1 MERAYSHP
9 QPTRAVEDETMIK
22 KFSMAAMA
30 IAFSATSSMA
40 ATNITWWHGMG
51 GRNGEVINE
60 VSQKFNAAQS
70 ACAITPVSKGSYE
83 EALASGIAAFRSGEQ
98 PNILQVFDAGA
109 ATIINAKGAVIPAE
123 DIITKAGYKFD
134 REAFI
139 PGVRSFFAAADGKF
153 VGMPFNSSAPIMYF
167 NTEALKKAGV
177 EAPKTWEEFEAAAP
191 KLKEAGFIPLVQTQ
205 LTWEFTENFFSRNNL
220 QFATNN
226 NGYDSTVDTKL
237 KVTDPNL
244 VMMFEKLKAWKDQ
257 GYFAYYG
264 AGWNDNQKPFEENKV
279 ALWIGSSGS
288 FGGLQKSAQMPFS
301 ATFLP
306 YWGSIKG
313 AGTNSFIGGAA
324 LFAMSGKSEAENK
337 CVADFFQ
344 FLTSPEIQK
353 FYHQATGYVAITQ
366 AAYELA
372 KKEGYYEKQPVAE
385 VGIKQLSLP
394 GGEWSKG
401 YRLGFYPQ
409 IRAIMEREYGRIF
422 SGEVSV
428 KDAFDIIEKE
438 GNDLLARFA
447 KTAG

>member
-1 MERAYSHP
+1 
-9 QPTRAVEDETMIK
+9 MIK
-22 KFSMAAMA
+22 QFSLAAVS
-30 IAFSATSSMA
+30 IALTATSSLA
-40 ATNITWWHGMG
+40 ATNITWWHGMA

-60 VSQKFNAAQS
+60 VAQKFNAAQT
-70 ACAITPVSKGSYE
+70 ACALTPVSKGTYE

-109 ATIINAKGAVIPAE
+109 ATIINAKGAVVPAE
-123 DIITKAGYKFD
+123 DLIKEAGYDFD
-134 REAFI
+134 RNAFI
-139 PGVRSFFAAADGKF
+139 EGVRYFYADSDGKF
-153 VGMPFNSSAPIMYF
+153 VGMPFNSSAPIMYI
-167 NTEALKKAGV
+167 NDEALKKAGV
-177 EAPKTWEEFEAAAP
+177 EAPKTWEEFEQIAP
-191 KLKEAGFIPLVQTQ
+191 KLKEAGYIPLVQAQ
-205 LTWEFTENFFSRNNL
+205 LTWQFTENFFSRNNI

-226 NGYDSTVDTKL
+226 NGYDTVVDTKL

-244 VMMFEKLKAWKDQ
+244 VMMFEKLKAWADE

-264 AGWNDNQKPFEENKV
+264 AGWADNQKPFEENKV

-288 FGGLQKSAQMPFS
+288 FGGLQKTAQMPFS

-306 YWGSIKG
+306 YWGSITG

-324 LFAMSGKSEAENK
+324 LFAMAGKPAEENK

-353 FYHQATGYVAITQ
+353 FYHQATGYVAITKE
-366 AAYELA
+366 AYELA
-372 KKEGYYEKQPVAE
+372 KSEGYYEKTPAAE
-385 VGIKQLSLP
+385 VGIKQLMLP

-409 IRAIMEREYGRIF
+409 IREIMEREYGRIF
-422 SGEVSV
+422 SGETTV
-428 KDAFDIIEKE
+428 KDAFDTIERE
-438 GNDLLARFA
+438 GNELLARFA

>member
-1 MERAYSHP
+1 
-9 QPTRAVEDETMIK
+9 MIK
-22 KFSMAAMA
+22 KISMAVMA
-30 IAFSATSSMA
+30 VSVSATSSMA

-60 VSQKFNAAQS
+60 VSQKFNAAQTN
-70 ACAITPVSKGSYE
+70 CAITPVSKGTYE
-83 EALASGIAAFRSGEQ
+83 EALASGIAAFRSGDQ

-123 DIITKAGYKFD
+123 DIIAKAGYKFD

-139 PGVRSFFAAADGKF
+139 PGVRYFYAAADGKF
-153 VGMPFNSSAPIMYF
+153 VGMPFNSSAPIMYL

-226 NGYDSTVDTKL
+226 NGYDSVVDTKL

-244 VMMFEKLKAWKDQ
+244 IMMFEKLKSWKDQ

-288 FGGLQKSAQMPFS
+288 FGGLQKTAQMPFS

-324 LFAMSGKSEAENK
+324 LFAMAGKPEAENK

-353 FYHQATGYVAITQ
+353 FYHEATGYVAITK
-366 AAYELA
+366 AAYELT

-385 VGIKQLSLP
+385 VGIKQLSLQ

-428 KDAFDIIEKE
+428 KDAFNIIEKE
-438 GNDLLARFA
+438 GNELLARFA

>member
-1 MERAYSHP
+1 MF
-9 QPTRAVEDETMIK
+9 K
-22 KFSMAAMA
+22 KFTMAAVA
-30 IAFSATSSMA
+30 VSFSASSSFA

-60 VSQKFNAAQS
+60 VSQKFNESQTS
-70 ACAITPVSKGSYE
+70 CAITPVSKGSYE
-83 EALASGIAAFRSGEQ
+83 EALAAGIAAFRSGEQ

-123 DIITKAGYKFD
+123 DLINNAGYKFD
-134 REAFI
+134 RNAFI
-139 PGVRSFFAAADGKF
+139 PGVRYLYAAADGKF
-153 VGMPFNSSAPIMYF
+153 VGMPFNSSAPIMYT
-167 NTEALKKAGV
+167 NPEALKKAGV
-177 EAPKTWEEFEAAAP
+177 EAPKTWEEFEAIAP
-191 KLKEAGFIPLVQTQ
+191 KLKEAGYIPLVQTQ
-205 LTWEFTENFFSRNNL
+205 LTWEFTENFFSRNNI

-226 NGYDSTVDTKL
+226 NGYDSITDTKL

-244 VMMFEKLKAWKDQ
+244 IMMFEKLKAWKDE

-264 AGWNDNQKPFEENKV
+264 AGWNDNQKPFEEGKV

-288 FGGLQKSAQMPFS
+288 FGGLKKTATMPFS

-306 YWGSIKG
+306 YWGSING
-313 AGTNSFIGGAA
+313 AGKNTFIGGAA
-324 LFAMSGKSEAENK
+324 LFAMAGKPEAENK

-353 FYHQATGYVAITQ
+353 FYHQATGYVAITE
-366 AAYELA
+366 AAYDLA
-372 KKEGYYEKQPVAE
+372 KKEGYYEKEPVAE
-385 VGIKQLSLP
+385 VGIKQLKLE

-409 IRAIMEREYGRIF
+409 IRSIMEREYNRIF
-422 SGEVSV
+422 AGETTV
-428 KDAFDIIEKE
+428 KDAFDTIEKE
-438 GNDLLARFA
+438 GNELLARFA

>member
-1 MERAYSHP
+1 
-9 QPTRAVEDETMIK
+9 MIK

-30 IAFSATSSMA
+30 ITFSATSSMA

-70 ACAITPVSKGSYE
+70 ECAITPVSKGSYE

-153 VGMPFNSSAPIMYF
+153 VGMPFNSSAPIMYL

-177 EAPKTWEEFEAAAP
+177 EAPKTWEEFEAIAP

-226 NGYDSTVDTKL
+226 NGYDSVVDTKL

-244 VMMFEKLKAWKDQ
+244 IMMFEKLKSWKDQ

-288 FGGLQKSAQMPFS
+288 FGGLQKTAQMPFS

-324 LFAMSGKSEAENK
+324 LFAMSGKPEAENK
-337 CVADFFQ
+337 CVASFFQ

-366 AAYELA
+366 AAYELT

-428 KDAFDIIEKE
+428 KDAFNIIEKE

>member
-1 MERAYSHP
+1 
-9 QPTRAVEDETMIK
+9 MIK

-30 IAFSATSSMA
+30 ITFSATSSMA

-70 ACAITPVSKGSYE
+70 ACAITPVSKGTYE
-83 EALASGIAAFRSGEQ
+83 EALASGIAAFRSGDQ

-226 NGYDSTVDTKL
+226 NGYDSVVDTKL

-244 VMMFEKLKAWKDQ
+244 VMMFDKLKSWKDQ

-288 FGGLQKSAQMPFS
+288 FGGLQKTAQMPFS

-324 LFAMSGKSEAENK
+324 LFAMSGKPEAENK

-366 AAYELA
+366 AAYELT

-409 IRAIMEREYGRIF
+409 IRTVMEREYGRIF
-422 SGEVSV
+422 SGEVQP
-428 KDAFDIIEKE
+428 KEALEIIEKE
-438 GNDLLARFA
+438 GNELLARFA